1 MSFKY
6 SKSLAD
12 GILGQKIEKT
22 KLRGFP
28 ISRACIFC
36 IISSLL
42 FSCLLL
48 LLFSSLVFSSFSYLQ
63 SLIFFSFLSLS
74 SFVHLKLC
82 FPWPPVLPKPYETM
96 FDMHKYKRLLWGVHD
111 QKRAR
116 PRTRKEQPGA
126 FFFIAHFDFLI
137 FLHTPVKFNSSST
150 SGVYLTQHQVLL
162 KQKPYL
168 PIGIL

>member
-74 SFVHLKLC
+74 SFVHLKLF

-137 FLHTPVKFNSSST
+137 FYIHP
-150 SGVYLTQHQVLL
+150 
-162 KQKPYL
+162 
-168 PIGIL
+168 